1 MLAVKKELLTKLAKA
16 RGVNLLHLEDVLRF
30 WRDFFCRE
38 HLAAEEEFLFKLL
51 YEMDH
56 PALEAL
62 AAEHKKL
69 QQNLDELE
77 QISKKLRV
85 GKPNSG
91 REFFEAGEKFVTFLE
106 RHLNKENSIF
116 AELVLNKTQQELFAA
131 PFPSEEE
138 LSGLTG
144 LFSLLDHLS
153 QEYLGKEYKVTWLER
168 GRTGE
173 KGGTVEESEQEQLNL
188 HEQQREQ
195 RKERQEQPEQQEQQE
210 QRDSDK
216 TGRME
221 EENGAGADKDEKPP
235 EEQNTLPEQA
245 GIEEQKEKI

>member
-51 YEMDH
+51 YEMNH

-153 QEYLGKEYKVTWLER
+153 QEYLGKEYKVTWPER
-168 GRTGE
+168 GRIRETGKIQE
-173 KGGTVEESEQEQLNL
+173 TIDKCEQEQPNL
-188 HEQQREQ
+188 QG
-195 RKERQEQPEQQEQQE
+195 QQEQE
-210 QRDSDK
+210 QQQQQKKDSVAER
-216 TGRME
+216 GRVE

>member
-153 QEYLGKEYKVTWLER
+153 QEYLGKEYKVTWPER
-168 GRTGE
+168 GRIGPNLQ
-173 KGGTVEESEQEQLNL
+173 GQQEQ
-188 HEQQREQ
+188 
-195 RKERQEQPEQQEQQE
+195 EQQEQQKK
-210 QRDSDK
+210 DSVAER
-216 TGRME
+216 GRVE